1 MSELHRSGVAR
12 RLIPKPAAV
21 GLPSRLLDESGIAL
35 VMALA
40 IILVLTIMVTATL
53 AFTSANSRDA
63 SLKQQGQSAYS
74 LAEAGLSQAEAQ
86 LYSHYYDTSGNASQ
100 NTTVYD
106 PTWFTA
112 SGVPSSQQSPTST
125 AACTSASSCMSW
137 GPTSYL
143 ASGSANVK
151 GVLVLHG
158 TGRVPNPTGG
168 TQLTRTVTDTIYIEQ
183 LPQYTPPPSYWTELY
198 SGSTGQPCDLQLGQ
212 TVNANAPIY
221 VAGNLCL
228 TSAASIEGSA
238 VTLKV
243 QGNVRLQNGGADI
256 GKTTAVTSV
265 QVAGGCVKSNNGAY
279 ITPCPINTAT
289 TSIFDRSGRTTAP
302 APAVETLP
310 AVDWAGIAA
319 EQAASTV
326 TCTNGVSLSSATF
339 YLTPASGAGSTGYT
353 CTVADGVS
361 GGTVGSVTYN
371 SVAHTVALYGYLYF
385 SGNLDLS
392 NSTPVTYTGVSSF
405 FVNGTTFASN
415 GTVLCVHVASGNC
428 DTANATNT
436 SSPDYWDTTKSVF
449 IIESRGLLSS
459 TNLGFQGG
467 LYSATE
473 INLGGGQ
480 GSTQGPLVS
489 PSLVIPGQSLNLS
502 FPNFPFI
509 ESFSD
514 PNFKPKYTL
523 FSAGGSF

>member
-1 MSELHRSGVAR
+1 VAFGVPE
-12 RLIPKPAAV
+12 RL
-21 GLPSRLLDESGIAL
+21 RDESGIAL
-35 VMALA
+35 IMALA
-40 IILVLTIMVTATL
+40 VMLVLTVLVTSTL
-53 AFTSANSRDA
+53 AFTSSNSRDA
-63 SLKQQGQSAYS
+63 SLKQSGQSAYS
-74 LAEAGLSQAEAQ
+74 LAEAGLSQAKAQ
-86 LYSHYYDTSGNASQ
+86 LYSHYYNSDGTTYNYQ
-100 NTTVYD
+100 TVYD
-106 PTWFTA
+106 ASWFTSA
-112 SGVPSSQQSPTST
+112 GIPSSQQSPTST
-125 AACTSASSCMSW
+125 SACTSTSTCMSW
-137 GPTSYL
+137 GVSSWTP
-143 ASGSANVK
+143 ASAPNVK
-151 GVLVLHG
+151 GVLVLQG

-168 TQLTRTVTDTIYIEQ
+168 TQLTRNVTNTIYVEK

-198 SGSTGQPCDLQLGQ
+198 SGATGQPCDLQLGQ

-243 QGNVRLQNGGADI
+243 QGNIRLQNGGADI

-265 QVAGGCVKSNNGAY
+265 QVGHGCVKSNNGSY
-279 ITPCPINTAT
+279 VTPCPINTST
-289 TSIFDRSGRTTAP
+289 TQIYDRSGRTTAP

-310 AVDWAGIAA
+310 AVDWAGIQA

-326 TCTNGVSLSSATF
+326 SCTNGVSLSSATF

-353 CTVADGVS
+353 CTVKDGVS
-361 GGTVGSVTYN
+361 GGTVGSITYN
-371 SVAHTVALYGYLYF
+371 SAAHTVALYGYLYF

-392 NSTPVTYTGVSSF
+392 NGTPVTYTGVTSL
-405 FVNGTTFASN
+405 FVAGTVFAAN
-415 GTVLCVHVASGNC
+415 GTVLCVHVASGTC
-428 DTANATNT
+428 DVANALNA
-436 SSPDYWDTTKSVF
+436 SSPDYWDTTQALL
-449 IIESRGLLSS
+449 IIESQGLMSS
-459 TNLGFQGG
+459 TNLSFQGG

-489 PSLVIPGQSLNLS
+489 PSLIIPGQSLNLS

-514 PNFKPKYTL
+514 PNAHVNYSL
-523 FSAGGSF
+523 ASSGGSY